1 MSKIN
6 KADTRVFKL
15 TNQALGAVMM
25 ALQESLLNEIDIV
38 PILRGFDLV
47 STEDGLVVTNP
58 PTVRVSN
65 EEKIAEQD
73 LVNMVE

>member
-65 EEKIAEQD
+65 EEEIAEQD